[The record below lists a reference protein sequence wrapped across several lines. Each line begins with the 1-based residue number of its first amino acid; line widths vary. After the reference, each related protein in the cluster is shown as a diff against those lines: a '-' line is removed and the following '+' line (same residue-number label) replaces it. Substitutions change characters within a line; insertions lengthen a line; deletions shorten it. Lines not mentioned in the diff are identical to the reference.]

1 MGNRSGA
8 VSQAAVGL
16 QGDISSDLSNFTT
29 EAASLT
35 DRILIDSGNPNKSY
49 DPIQEEAL
57 TGNVGRGTPVNGLA
71 ETTDSVEGKMP
82 YTYKDTNF
90 ISSDMILAA
99 AMGGN
104 TSYSDT
110 DTPFYNQLTI
120 SDLEI
125 YALTLGYIYGT
136 ANSGV
141 EKYMTGAVPESVEIS
156 CSLDGKLTI
165 SADFVGYDVVTNDIN
180 TSTAN
185 YSIDSIPNIG
195 HTNALGQQM
204 VFQIGEV
211 SSGSVAQYKVSEFT
225 LSYERQLD
233 TDTYATPDGSN
244 HTDSQSIVAPVVD
257 GRRDVSLD
265 FEIPRYESTQF
276 EMWDENSTELCG
288 TIKISVGSETYKKI
302 IMPNIYIENADV
314 PLDGPDSITQSVS
327 AILGRNENLGSSIEE
342 VTFTD
347 GGTGTAVQNEF
358 GVELVDDRT
367 ATIL

>member
-1 MGNRSGA
+1 
-8 VSQAAVGL
+8 
-16 QGDISSDLSNFTT
+16 
-29 EAASLT
+29 
-35 DRILIDSGNPNKSY
+35 
-49 DPIQEEAL
+49 
-57 TGNVGRGTPVNGLA
+57 
-71 ETTDSVEGKMP
+71 
-82 YTYKDTNF
+82 
-90 ISSDMILAA
+90 
-99 AMGGN
+99 
-104 TSYSDT
+104 
-110 DTPFYNQLTI
+110 
-120 SDLEI
+120 
-125 YALTLGYIYGT
+125 
-136 ANSGV
+136 
-141 EKYMTGAVPESVEIS
+141 
-156 CSLDGKLTI
+156 
-165 SADFVGYDVVTNDIN
+165 
-180 TSTAN
+180 
-185 YSIDSIPNIG
+185 
-195 HTNALGQQM
+195 M